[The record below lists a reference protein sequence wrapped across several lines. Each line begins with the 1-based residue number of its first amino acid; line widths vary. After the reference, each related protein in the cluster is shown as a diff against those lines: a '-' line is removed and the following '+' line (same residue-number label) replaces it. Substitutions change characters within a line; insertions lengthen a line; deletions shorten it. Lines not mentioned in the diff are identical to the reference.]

1 MLLNVIAGLERVDS
15 GTVMV
20 DGVEYATK
28 DDDALTVLRRDRM
41 GFVFQAFHVLPYLS
55 VAENVGLPLALR
67 GESPAAGS
75 ERVAAMLESVGL
87 AGRGRS
93 KPRELSGGEL
103 QRVAIARALVHR
115 PALVLADEPT
125 GNLDPAIAAQVIK
138 LLRDAVT
145 TNGAACVLATHSR
158 SAAASADRIW
168 RLTPD
173 GLVAAQSGDVD

>member
-1 MLLNVIAGLERVDS
+1 
-15 GTVMV
+15 
-20 DGVEYATK
+20 
-28 DDDALTVLRRDRM
+28 M

-67 GESPAAGS
+67 GESPAAGR

-87 AGRGRS
+87 AGRERS